1 MYSKAVSGSIF
12 IPTNIFLYDA
22 QIYDANKTSKQLQ
35 RLMPTD
41 ITIGAKIF

>member
-1 MYSKAVSGSIF
+1 MHGKAVSGSIF
-12 IPTNIFLYDA
+12 IPTNIFVCDA

-41 ITIGAKIF
+41 ITIGANIF